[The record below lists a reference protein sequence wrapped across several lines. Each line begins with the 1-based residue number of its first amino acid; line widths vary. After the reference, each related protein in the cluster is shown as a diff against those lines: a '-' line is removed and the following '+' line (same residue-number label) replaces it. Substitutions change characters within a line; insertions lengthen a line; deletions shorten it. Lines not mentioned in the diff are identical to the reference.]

1 MASMKATA
9 QKREYLP
16 RLPVAERQIVQL
28 APGHLDLARIEV
40 RGRDSFVIR
49 LATGA
54 RSMWTTVPEA
64 DWIGYTIPITWE
76 GDYLLNGMSATRTSV
91 FRLDG
96 SNEYD
101 VVAESRDFFTCGIR
115 RSVLSRAISGLIGRD
130 LTISVE
136 MHRQLH
142 VPDAHRAKL
151 LGILLKS
158 LAWAPPSGADAS
170 FGRLPRSVE
179 VAMIETI
186 ADWTIATDQLSS
198 SEKVDR
204 KSELRI
210 VRDSLRKIR
219 EVDCSV
225 LAVAD
230 LCRMAGVA
238 KSRLHQAF
246 SEIYGISPGA
256 YLHRLRLTS
265 IREKLLSEE
274 APPRSIKDVAIEHGF
289 LSSGQFARAY
299 RDMFGELPSQ
309 TLRTTKS

>member
-1 MASMKATA
+1 MAAMKATA
-9 QKREYLP
+9 QKREHLL
-16 RLPVAERQIVQL
+16 RLPVAESQTVQL

-40 RGRDSFVIR
+40 RGRDSFALR

-54 RSMWTTVPEA
+54 RSMRTTVPEA

-96 SNEYD
+96 SEYD
-101 VVAESRDFFTCGIR
+101 VVAESRDSFTFGVR

-130 LTISVE
+130 FTISVE
-136 MHRQLH
+136 MLRQLH
-142 VPDAHRAKL
+142 VPDAHRARL
-151 LGILLKS
+151 QGILLKS

-170 FGRLPRSVE
+170 FGGLPRSVE
-179 VAMIETI
+179 VAMIEAI
-186 ADWTIATDQLSS
+186 ADWTIAADQLSS

-219 EVDCSV
+219 EADCSV

-265 IREKLLSEE
+265 IREKLLSDE

-299 RDMFGELPSQ
+299 RNMFGELPSQ
-309 TLRTTKS
+309 TLRARTK

>member
-1 MASMKATA
+1 MAAMKATA
-9 QKREYLP
+9 QKREHLL
-16 RLPVAERQIVQL
+16 RLPVAESQTVQL

-40 RGRDSFVIR
+40 RGRDSFALR

-54 RSMWTTVPEA
+54 RSMRTTVPEA

-96 SNEYD
+96 SEYD
-101 VVAESRDFFTCGIR
+101 VVAESRDSFTFGVR

-130 LTISVE
+130 FTISVE
-136 MHRQLH
+136 MLRQLH
-142 VPDAHRAKL
+142 VPDAHRARL
-151 LGILLKS
+151 QGILLKS

-170 FGRLPRSVE
+170 FGGLPRSVE
-179 VAMIETI
+179 VAMIEAI
-186 ADWTIATDQLSS
+186 ADWTIAADQLSS

-219 EVDCSV
+219 EADCSV

-230 LCRMAGVA
+230 LCRMAGVG

-256 YLHRLRLTS
+256 YLHRLRLAS

-299 RDMFGELPSQ
+299 RYMYGELPSQ
-309 TLRTTKS
+309 TLRARKN

>member
-1 MASMKATA
+1 MAAMKATA
-9 QKREYLP
+9 QKREHLL
-16 RLPVAERQIVQL
+16 RLPVAESQTVQL

-40 RGRDSFVIR
+40 RGRDSFALR

-54 RSMWTTVPEA
+54 RSMRTTVPEA

-96 SNEYD
+96 SEYD
-101 VVAESRDFFTCGIR
+101 VVAESRDSFTFGVR

-130 LTISVE
+130 FTISVE
-136 MHRQLH
+136 MLRQLH
-142 VPDAHRAKL
+142 VPDAHRARL
-151 LGILLKS
+151 QGILLKS

-170 FGRLPRSVE
+170 FGGLPRSVE
-179 VAMIETI
+179 VAMIEAI
-186 ADWTIATDQLSS
+186 ADWTIAADQLSS

-219 EVDCSV
+219 EADCSV

-299 RDMFGELPSQ
+299 RNMFGELPSQ
-309 TLRTTKS
+309 TLRARTK

>member
-1 MASMKATA
+1 
-9 QKREYLP
+9 
-16 RLPVAERQIVQL
+16 
-28 APGHLDLARIEV
+28 LDADHPKMRV
-40 RGRDSFVIR
+40 NF
-49 LATGA
+49 AC
-54 RSMWTTVPEA
+54 RST
-64 DWIGYTIPITWE
+64 
-76 GDYLLNGMSATRTSV
+76 V

-101 VVAESRDFFTCGIR
+101 VVAESRDFFTFGIR

-130 LTISVE
+130 FTISVE

-158 LAWAPPSGADAS
+158 LAWAPPSAADAS
-170 FGRLPRSVE
+170 FGGLPRSVE
-179 VAMIETI
+179 VAMIEAI
-186 ADWTIATDQLSS
+186 ADWTIATDQLSN

-219 EVDCSV
+219 EADCSV

-246 SEIYGISPGA
+246 SEIYGLSPGA
-256 YLHRLRLTS
+256 YLYRLRLTRS
-265 IREKLLSEE
+265 RKQLLSGE
-274 APPRSIKDVAIEHGF
+274 APPRSIKYVAIEHGF
-289 LSSGQFARAY
+289 HSSGQFARAY

>member
-1 MASMKATA
+1 MAAMKATA

-16 RLPVAERQIVQL
+16 RLPVAESQTVQL

-40 RGRDSFVIR
+40 RGRDSFAIR

-54 RSMWTTVPEA
+54 RSMRTTVPEA

-76 GDYLLNGMSATRTSV
+76 GDYLLNGISATRTSV

-96 SNEYD
+96 SEYD
-101 VVAESRDFFTCGIR
+101 VVAESRDSFTFGVR

-130 LTISVE
+130 FTISVE
-136 MHRQLH
+136 MLRQLH
-142 VPDAHRAKL
+142 VKEAHRAKL

-179 VAMIETI
+179 VAMIEAI
-186 ADWTIATDQLSS
+186 ADWTIATDQLSN

-219 EVDCSV
+219 EADCSV

-265 IREKLLSEE
+265 IREKLLSDE

-289 LSSGQFARAY
+289 YSSGQFARAY